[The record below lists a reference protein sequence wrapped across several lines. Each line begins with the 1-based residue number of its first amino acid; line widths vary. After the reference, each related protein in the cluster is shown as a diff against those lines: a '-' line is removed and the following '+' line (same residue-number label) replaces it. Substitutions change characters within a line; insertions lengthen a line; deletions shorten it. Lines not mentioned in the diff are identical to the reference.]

1 MVYYYFL
8 DIASLTAVT
17 ISSAVNPYFFNNSA
31 GVPDSP
37 NVSFTP
43 IFLTT
48 TGHSSLTTSLTAEPN
63 PPIILCSSA
72 VTIAPVSLACSY
84 Y

>member
-1 MVYYYFL
+1 MIIL
-8 DIASLTAVT
+8 LI
-17 ISSAVNPYFFNNSA
+17 PYFFNNSA

-37 NVSFTP
+37 NVSLTP
-43 IFLTT
+43 TFLTT

-72 VTIAPVSLACSY
+72 VTIAPVSLAAVIINSLSIGFFVSF
-84 Y
+84 